1 MRMNLEKDANKYLV
15 DKGCLSMG
23 QKYTAI
29 EVQKILVPVAK
40 LKAEYQLFL
49 NDKLKPE
56 EEAERIIDLFRRW
69 NTAEAERDA
78 VKNAMIHINQILN
91 YIDKYSLQYKYI
103 NEVSIEI
110 EEINKVVNN

>member
-1 MRMNLEKDANKYLV
+1 MENLNVVGEITEIIY
-15 DKGCLSMG
+15 
-23 QKYTAI
+23 Q
-29 EVQKILVPVAK
+29 AK
-40 LKAEYQLFL
+40 EKAEYQLFL
-49 NDKLKPE
+49 NDKLTPE

-78 VKNAMIHINQILN
+78 VKNAIIHINQILN
-91 YIDKYSLQYKYI
+91 YIEKDSLQYKYI